1 MRKSE
6 NNMETKQH
14 AIKIRYIKVEIKED
28 LKKIHQNKWKLKKKK
43 KKLEN
48 L

>member
-6 NNMETKQH
+6 NNMENKQH
-14 AIKIRYIKVEIKED
+14 AIKIWYIKVEIKED
-28 LKKIHQNKWKLKKKK
+28 VKKIHQNKWKLKKKT
-43 KKLEN
+43 LEN